1 MKMIDWV
8 EGHHKMKDLVNEL
21 YEAMLWGRHGEAKD
35 ICDQIVVE
43 ARLTK
48 AQIGAQHD
56 DK

>member
-1 MKMIDWV
+1 MIDWA
-8 EGHHKMKDLVNEL
+8 EGHHKIKLLLTDL

-48 AQIGAQHD
+48 AQIGVQHED
-56 DK
+56 R